1 MYFFLLSYSILGAGI
16 KYIDSAFDEKIF
28 NKKLAM
34 ILAPFLGGLWAYTM
48 FINPFSATILL
59 SILLGVILKGK
70 IDNIAH
76 MSGVAVIIPVILLL
90 GIELLII
97 PLIFLAAA
105 AVLDELG
112 NDYIDEH
119 PKNFSKNK
127 ITTFIDYFFDQRW
140 LLKTSI
146 LFLAVLGHI
155 PYYFFIAMI
164 FFDYSY
170 LAVRYISEVKQGKRV
185 GFGQLELKGK
195 YIFSAR
201 NPTKN

>member
-1 MYFFLLSYSILGAGI
+1 MYFFLLSYTILGAGI
-16 KYIDSAFDEKIF
+16 KYIDAAFDEKTF
-28 NKKLAM
+28 NKKFAM
-34 ILAPFLGGLWAYTM
+34 FLAPFLGGLWAYTM

-76 MSGVAVIIPVILLL
+76 LSGVIVIIPVILLL
-90 GIELLII
+90 GVELLFI

-119 PKNFSKNK
+119 QQLFSKNK
-127 ITTFIDYFFDQRW
+127 LTLFVDYFFDQRW

-146 LFLAVLGHI
+146 LFLAFLGVL

-170 LAVRYISEVKQGKRV
+170 LAVRYISDVRQGKKI
-185 GFGQLELKGK
+185 GIEEISLKVK
-195 YIFSAR
+195 SLLPEE
-201 NPTKN
+201 NLSKN

>member
-119 PKNFSKNK
+119 PKSFSKNK
-127 ITTFIDYFFDQRW
+127 LTTFIDYFFDHRW

-170 LAVRYISEVKQGKRV
+170 LAVRYVSEVKQGKRV
-185 GFGQLELKGK
+185 GFGQMELKVK
-195 YIFSAR
+195 YIVSDR

>member
-16 KYIDSAFDEKIF
+16 KYIDSAFDEKTF
-28 NKKLAM
+28 SKKLAM
-34 ILAPFLGGLWAYTM
+34 LLAPFLGGLWAYTM

-76 MSGVAVIIPVILLL
+76 LSGVIIIIPVIFLL
-90 GIELLII
+90 GMELLIV
-97 PLIFLAAA
+97 PLVFLAIA

-119 PKNFSKNK
+119 PQVFKNTKV
-127 ITTFIDYFFDQRW
+127 TLFINYFFGQRW
-140 LLKTSI
+140 LLKTAI
-146 LFLAVLGHI
+146 LFLAVLNLI

-164 FFDYSY
+164 FFDYAY
-170 LAVRYISEVKQGKRV
+170 LTVRYVSEFKQGKRL
-185 GFGQLELKGK
+185 GFDQIQLKIKTLITKG
-195 YIFSAR
+195 

>member
-1 MYFFLLSYSILGAGI
+1 MFFFLLSYSILGAGI
-16 KYIDSAFDEKIF
+16 KYIDAAFDEKTF
-28 NKKLAM
+28 NRKLAL

-70 IDNIAH
+70 IDNVAH
-76 MSGVAVIIPVILLL
+76 LSGVIVIIPVILFL
-90 GIELLII
+90 GVELLLL
-97 PLIFLAAA
+97 PLLFLVAA

-119 PKNFSKNK
+119 PQFFNKNK
-127 ITTFIDYFFDQRW
+127 VTLFIDYFFDQRW

-146 LFLAVLGHI
+146 LFLVFFGLI

-164 FFDYSY
+164 FFDYAY
-170 LAVRYISEVKQGKRV
+170 LTVRYVSDIKQGKKI
-185 GFGQLELKGK
+185 GFDQIPLKVK
-195 YIFSAR
+195 SLLPEE
-201 NPTKN
+201 NLSNN